1 MVETGSITL
10 IVVLIN
16 TITVPLFQYLLNS
29 KCDVIKCCCGL
40 IDIHRVV
47 PPTIA
52 DDVEKKDLEL
62 GQL

>member
-16 TITVPLFQYLLNS
+16 TITTPLFSYMINS
-29 KCDVIKCCCGL
+29 KCDIIKCCCGL

-47 PPTIA
+47 EIEKDIEKET
-52 DDVEKKDLEL
+52 DVEL